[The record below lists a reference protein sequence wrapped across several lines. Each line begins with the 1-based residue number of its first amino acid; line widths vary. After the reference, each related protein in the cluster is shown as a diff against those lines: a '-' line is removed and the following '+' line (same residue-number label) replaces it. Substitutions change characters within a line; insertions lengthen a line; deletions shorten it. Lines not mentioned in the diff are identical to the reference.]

1 MNGRL
6 IGWGLFVAILSTLSF
21 VDRFSGN
28 RPAKNVAY
36 DYGTSASAGVFYL
49 VLFGLVMLVTYG
61 VERRTFLGFRR
72 PASWPRA
79 AGISALVVLAI
90 MVVSG
95 VVAQYANAP
104 QEQGLVPT
112 YWDSHHIAQFAAY
125 AAIVAGLGPIVE
137 ELTFRGVGYGLLER
151 YGRTFAVIVVGLAFA
166 LIHGLVEGFPII
178 ATFGIGL
185 TYLRAKTGS
194 IYPCILLHACFNG
207 AALALGVA
215 T

>member
-1 MNGRL
+1 VKARL
-6 IGWGLFVAILSTLSF
+6 IGWCLFVASLSTLSF

-28 RPAKNVAY
+28 HPAKNVAY
-36 DYGTSASAGVFYL
+36 DYATSANAAIFYI
-49 VLFGLVMLVTYG
+49 VLLGLAMLATYG
-61 VERRTFLGFRR
+61 LDRRAFLGLRR

-79 AGISALVVLAI
+79 AGISALVVLAVMI
-90 MVVSG
+90 VSG
-95 VVAQYANAP
+95 LVAQFANAP

-112 YWDSHHIAQFAAY
+112 YWDSHRATQFAAY

-137 ELTFRGVGYGLLER
+137 ELMFRGVGYGLLER
-151 YGRTFAVIVVGLAFA
+151 YGRGVAVIVVGLAFA
-166 LIHGLVEGFPII
+166 LIHGLVEGFPIL

-194 IYPCILLHACFNG
+194 IYPCIILHAAFNG

-215 T
+215 R